1 MGDKISRQEAYKFI
15 KSEIE
20 SLRST
25 IPEGPNEIAQ
35 LNNALHGTEELTDI
49 LTGLRDGTLDPTEGL
64 ITTFK
69 DFVGPL
75 VSEDRINEILIKPF
89 I

>member
-1 MGDKISRQEAYKFI
+1 MGDKTSRQEAYKFI

-25 IPEGPNEIAQ
+25 IPEGPEEIAQ
-35 LNNALHGTEELTDI
+35 LNNALHGNEELADI
-49 LTGLRDGTLDPTEGL
+49 LEGLRDGTRDPTEGL
-64 ITTFK
+64 VTTFR

-75 VSEDRINEILIKPF
+75 VSEDRVNEILIKPF
-89 I
+89 V